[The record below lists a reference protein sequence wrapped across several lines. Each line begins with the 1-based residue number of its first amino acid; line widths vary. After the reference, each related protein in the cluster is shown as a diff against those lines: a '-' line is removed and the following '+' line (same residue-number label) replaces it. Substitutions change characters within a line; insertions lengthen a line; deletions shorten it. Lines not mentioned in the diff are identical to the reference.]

1 MMVGFGPMEKKPPE
15 PESVDRR
22 SFLAGAATGA
32 AVMLAKQASVAAA
45 QEAAPAEARAEPSVQ
60 AGKASGRPAS
70 DYMVDVF
77 KSLGMEYMFSMCASS
92 FMGLHESILNYAG
105 NKSPHAI
112 ACTHEEI
119 SVAMA
124 NGYAKIDGKPV
135 LVCAHS
141 TVGAQHATMALFD
154 AYADRV
160 PVYLVLGN
168 TNDAANRDGEVFW
181 VHSAQDP
188 CALVRD
194 ITKWDDNP
202 ASITHFAESAVR
214 AYKIAMTPPMGPV
227 ALVVDDHMQDEQVPA
242 DLRVPRVAVPTP
254 PAGDSGAV
262 AEVAK
267 LLVAA
272 ENPVL
277 IADRAA
283 RAPEGLR
290 LMVELAETLQA
301 GVVDSGHRL
310 NFPTR
315 HPLRGGSPA
324 QADVVLAL
332 EHGDIS
338 SVARQARQRNAKVL
352 SLSSTHLFQRSNYQD
367 VMRYAEVDMAVA
379 ADAEATL
386 PALIEEIKRQT
397 TDARREAF
405 RQRGAK
411 VAETNRNTYER
422 ARTEAT
428 YGWDASPV
436 STARLSMELWAQ
448 LKNEDWSYVT
458 GWVNWP
464 LRLWNFD
471 KHYQYIGRAGAE
483 GVGYYA
489 PASVGAALANKKHG
503 RISVSIQPDGDMMV
517 APGALWTAARHQ
529 IPLLVVMQN
538 NRAYHQEVMWFQR
551 EALLRNRSLELAHTG
566 FGLGDPNI
574 DFAKMAQSMGV
585 AASGP
590 ITDPKDLA
598 GAIRRGLQVV
608 KNGEPYLIDV
618 VTQPR

>member
-1 MMVGFGPMEKKPPE
+1 MAKKPPE
-15 PESVDRR
+15 PGSVDRR

-45 QEAAPAEARAEPSVQ
+45 QEAAPTPARAEPSVQ
-60 AGKASGRPAS
+60 AGKATGRPAS

-105 NKSPHAI
+105 NKNPQAI

-160 PVYLVLGN
+160 PVYIVLGN

-202 ASITHFAESAVR
+202 ASITHFAESAAR

-227 ALVVDDHMQDEQVPA
+227 ALVVDDHMQDEQVPV

-254 PAGDSGAV
+254 PAGDSGRRGRGR
-262 AEVAK
+262 E
-267 LLVAA
+267 AA
-272 ENPVL
+272 RRGRESRDHRGPRRAHARGARAHGRARGDAAGGRRRRGPPL
-277 IADRAA
+277 EFPDAPSARAA
-283 RAPEGLR
+283 ARRPRPTSCSRSSTATSRMSRARRGS
-290 LMVELAETLQA
+290 A
-301 GVVDSGHRL
+301 
-310 NFPTR
+310 TR
-315 HPLRGGSPA
+315 RC
-324 QADVVLAL
+324 
-332 EHGDIS
+332 IS
-338 SVARQARQRNAKVL
+338 I
-352 SLSSTHLFQRSNYQD
+352 SSTHLFQRSNYQD

-397 TDARREAF
+397 TAARREAF

-411 VAETNRNTYER
+411 VAEANRRHIR
-422 ARTEAT
+422 ARA
-428 YGWDASPV
+428 D
-436 STARLSMELWAQ
+436 RCH
-448 LKNEDWSYVT
+448 
-458 GWVNWP
+458 
-464 LRLWNFD
+464 LRL
-471 KHYQYIGRAGAE
+471 GRE
-483 GVGYYA
+483 
-489 PASVGAALANKKHG
+489 PRQHRAACRWSSG
-503 RISVSIQPDGDMMV
+503 RSSR
-517 APGALWTAARHQ
+517 TR
-529 IPLLVVMQN
+529 
-538 NRAYHQEVMWFQR
+538 
-551 EALLRNRSLELAHTG
+551 TG
-566 FGLGDPNI
+566 R
-574 DFAKMAQSMGV
+574 
-585 AASGP
+585 
-590 ITDPKDLA
+590 T
-598 GAIRRGLQVV
+598 
-608 KNGEPYLIDV
+608 
-618 VTQPR
+618 